1 MHSGLSQARALAE
14 SIRYKG
20 DSPRASNSAA
30 SRSSDALT
38 SFFRHNELRICD
50 EITPALYDV
59 LTKTATRLFMVPEQI
74 EAYVYES
81 PGVQASCLVSESGC
95 CLIRA
100 SSGLV
105 SLLSADELAFV
116 LGHEIGHHLLGHAHV
131 EPELRSPEEQLAA
144 RASEI
149 SADRIGLVACGSIE
163 VASRALMKSLSGL
176 PDGMIRFDVSR
187 YLSQFADST
196 LAGASSHL
204 SHPTMGVRCRALL
217 WFASAMGAEVGT
229 VDARQ
234 RAIVDDRVGRDLHR
248 FIDHEINDQIQ
259 AAERSVALWTAVV
272 AIVLDGRMSKAE
284 RLWLEA
290 NFGFDS
296 VAKVVRLL
304 GGSTMMDAQQFAE
317 SRRTTAIQRLK
328 SLVPNSWQER
338 QSAANAL
345 AASKPD

>member
-1 MHSGLSQARALAE
+1 
-14 SIRYKG
+14 
-20 DSPRASNSAA
+20 
-30 SRSSDALT
+30 
-38 SFFRHNELRICD
+38 
-50 EITPALYDV
+50 
-59 LTKTATRLFMVPEQI
+59 
-74 EAYVYES
+74 
-81 PGVQASCLVSESGC
+81 
-95 CLIRA
+95 
-100 SSGLV
+100 
-105 SLLSADELAFV
+105 
-116 LGHEIGHHLLGHAHV
+116 
-131 EPELRSPEEQLAA
+131 
-144 RASEI
+144 
-149 SADRIGLVACGSIE
+149 
-163 VASRALMKSLSGL
+163 
-176 PDGMIRFDVSR
+176 
-187 YLSQFADST
+187 
-196 LAGASSHL
+196 
-204 SHPTMGVRCRALL
+204 
-217 WFASAMGAEVGT
+217 MGAEVGT